1 MAGLLQ
7 QVIRTLRRKGDYRKA
22 LLTLSLGMLTG
33 IGVVGM
39 TQKGMTE
46 DEVQDDLRELLVD
59 QEVERAAFLEHY
71 QIKRQALID
80 EIQRVASVQP
90 VDQAKIRNLQQDLDR
105 LQQTQ
110 NSEQQLLHDAHQTG
124 QEESRLAIRR
134 ADGHGE
140 AIEPYVE
147 FATALEALPGFDRV
161 DKRGQAVGGEAAI
174 AVFTDRLDI
183 EVGVGGFEDNSEIT
197 GIEVRNSAT
206 KENFLTLDPSELA
219 GEAVLG
225 PVIEPLV
232 PEVVVGPP
240 NPMPA
245 LGMGSLNLELT
256 PELSAALLG
265 GNAEIVISVN
275 GEEALAGQFI
285 DGLKFEA
292 LEYLL
297 DPSLLPEPL
306 VKDGNFN
313 TLGTLSD
320 LVVKD
325 QEKMLVLGKSLFW
338 DVQVGSDNRTSCAS
352 CHNFAGADWRTRNQ
366 FATADGIGT
375 NRDVT
380 LGDFPLGDE

>member
-140 AIEPYVE
+140 AIEPDVE

-240 NPMPA
+240 NPLPA

-325 QEKMLVLGKSLFW
+325 QEKMLVLGKSV
-338 DVQVGSDNRTSCAS
+338 D
-352 CHNFAGADWRTRNQ
+352 AGQKT
-366 FATADGIGT
+366 
-375 NRDVT
+375 
-380 LGDFPLGDE
+380 